1 MSIQLSTGTQE
12 VIDDIDVDPVDEKEQ
27 GWNVVVWDD
36 PVNTMQFVIYVF
48 RTMFRF
54 SMQKATMLMLQVHN
68 EGKAVVA
75 TEALELA
82 ERYCATLHE
91 YGLLA
96 TVEEL

>member
-68 EGKAVVA
+68 EGKAVAA

>member
-1 MSIQLSTGTQE
+1 MLIQLSTATPE
-12 VIDDIDVDPVDEKEQ
+12 VVDDIEVGPIGEKEQ

-36 PVNTMQFVIYVF
+36 PINTMQFVIYVF

-54 SMQKATMLMLQVHN
+54 SKQKATMLMLQVHN
-68 EGKAVVA
+68 EGKAIVA

-82 ERYCATLHE
+82 KRHCASLHE

-96 TVEEL
+96 TIEEL